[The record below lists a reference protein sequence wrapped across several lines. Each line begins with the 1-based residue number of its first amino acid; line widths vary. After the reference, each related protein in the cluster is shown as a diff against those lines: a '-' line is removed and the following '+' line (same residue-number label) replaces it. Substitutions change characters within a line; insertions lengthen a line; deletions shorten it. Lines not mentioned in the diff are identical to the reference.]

1 MLPFIPLAL
10 AYAPQLLKTIFGER
24 GRGISNEVAAA
35 IQAVTGVDPTTPDGV
50 TAVQTAVKA
59 DPKLEAQLQQK
70 LAEIAEAREA
80 EANREAGAAR
90 QAELEDLKVQ
100 VADIG
105 NARQQ
110 TMTLAAEHSPLAF
123 GAPVLSGIILVAFA
137 TMLLV
142 LLTGQNSLNPN
153 MLSLVNIM
161 LGTLAAMA
169 TQVAN
174 YWLGS
179 SSGSTAKNTMLAN
192 AQHALWLST
201 PPASIIAA
209 SPVPG
214 VAVPAPK
221 AAADSSRRAQSPS
234 PDELNQ
240 RSLAAARMSR

>member
-35 IQAVTGVDPTTPDGV
+35 IQAITGVDPTTPDGV
-50 TAVQTAVKA
+50 TAVQAAVTA

-70 LAEIAEAREA
+70 LAEIAAAREA
-80 EANREAGAAR
+80 EANREADAAR
-90 QAELEDLKVQ
+90 QAELDDLKVQ

-110 TMTLAAEHSPLAF
+110 TITLAAEHSPLAF

-142 LLTGQNSLNPN
+142 LLIGHNSLDSNV
-153 MLSLVNIM
+153 LSLANIM

-179 SSGSTAKNTMLAN
+179 SNGSNAKNAMLAN
-192 AQHALWLST
+192 AQNALWLST
-201 PPASIIAA
+201 PPASVRVA
-209 SPVPG
+209 SPVPV
-214 VAVPAPK
+214 VAAPATKP
-221 AAADSSRRAQSPS
+221 AAVSGRGAPSLSPE
-234 PDELNQ
+234 ELNQ
-240 RSLAAARMSR
+240 RSLAAARMGR

>member
-10 AYAPQLLKTIFGER
+10 AFAPQLLKTIFGER
-24 GRGISNEVAAA
+24 GRGISDEVAAA
-35 IQAVTGVDPTTPDGV
+35 IQVVTGVDPTTPDGA
-50 TAVQTAVKA
+50 TAVQAAVTA
-59 DPKLEAQLQQK
+59 DPKLEAQLRQK

-80 EANREAGAAR
+80 EANREADAAR
-90 QAELEDLKVQ
+90 QAELEDLKLQ

-123 GAPVLSGIILVAFA
+123 GAPVLSGIILLAFA

-142 LLTGQNSLNPN
+142 LLIGHSSLETNV
-153 MLSLVNIM
+153 LSLANIM

-192 AQHALWLST
+192 AQNALWLST
-201 PPASIIAA
+201 PPASVTAA
-209 SPVPG
+209 SSVSG
-214 VAVPAPK
+214 VAVPAAK
-221 AAADSSRRAQSPS
+221 SATVSGRRAPSPG

-240 RSLAAARMSR
+240 RSLAAARMGR